1 MKRKITLYSLDVKSY
16 PNIEVEVEVVED
28 SEKNIARMSDG
39 QPFLAIK
46 SAVVQARPARAGE
59 IVDTRPRV
67 ELDGR
72 QYTMSETIKTVT
84 PEQEQAGAMV
94 VTNPDG
100 EEYLIRT
107 AENFESRYEK
117 TSEGYVAIDN
127 AKLFVR
133 SNGNYTVPCW
143 GSEQVVLKGSY
154 FCVQDKNDI
163 YGITNMAFDVTYV
176 TGEKRI
182 QMVEEKIK
190 KIKAQRN
197 ECVSVE

>member
-67 ELDGR
+67 EFDGR
-72 QYTMSETIKTVT
+72 QYTLSETIKTVT

-107 AENFESRYEK
+107 AEKFESRYEK

-127 AKLFVR
+127 AKL
-133 SNGNYTVPCW
+133 
-143 GSEQVVLKGSY
+143 SEELYILLVKLSL
-154 FCVQDKNDI
+154 
-163 YGITNMAFDVTYV
+163 
-176 TGEKRI
+176 
-182 QMVEEKIK
+182 
-190 KIKAQRN
+190 
-197 ECVSVE
+197 

>member
-1 MKRKITLYSLDVKSY
+1 MKRKITLYSLDVKSH
-16 PNIEVEVEVVED
+16 PNIEIEVEVVED
-28 SEKNIARMSDG
+28 SVKNIERMSDG

-46 SAVVQARPARAGE
+46 SAVVQARPAKAGE

-67 ELDGR
+67 EFDGR
-72 QYTMSETIKTVT
+72 QYTLSETIKIVT
-84 PEQEQAGAMV
+84 ADQEQAGAMV

-107 AENFESRYEK
+107 AEKFESKYEK
-117 TSEGYVAIDN
+117 TSEGYIAIDN

-154 FCVQDKNDI
+154 FCVQDKSDI
-163 YGITNMAFDVTYV
+163 YGITNMAFNSTYV
-176 TGEKRI
+176 TDEKQI
-182 QMVEEKIK
+182 HMVEEKIQE
-190 KIKAQRN
+190 IKVQRT
-197 ECVSVE
+197 ECVGVE